1 MVCVIMLESQE
12 VVTINEKSVIITNHR
27 ESFGRSLFKVKL
39 KQFGSKAFVFTVPA
53 KSPKN
58 FAQGYK
64 IAERTVG
71 KYMREL
77 GIHAVYL
84 TPWTTTTRNSKFD
97 KQLINILDEQFNP
110 LRPNAVW
117 CIDTTYIPV
126 HDGFVYLTS
135 IMDLY
140 SRRIIGW
147 DLSET
152 LEVSNVIPLI
162 EKTKHSR
169 HISKPLIM
177 HSDRGSQF
185 TSEAYNQ
192 VTANMTLSYS
202 KKAYPW
208 DNACIESFHALI
220 KREWINRFKIHSY
233 SEAKRLV
240 FQYIETFYNT
250 VRIHSHCGF
259 KSPKQLEDEY
269 QTQIQNLV
277 VA

>member
-58 FAQGYK
+58 F
-64 IAERTVG
+64 
-71 KYMREL
+71 
-77 GIHAVYL
+77 AVYL

-140 SRRIIGW
+140 SQPMIRREDKSII
-147 DLSET
+147 
-152 LEVSNVIPLI
+152 
-162 EKTKHSR
+162 
-169 HISKPLIM
+169 
-177 HSDRGSQF
+177 
-185 TSEAYNQ
+185 
-192 VTANMTLSYS
+192 
-202 KKAYPW
+202 
-208 DNACIESFHALI
+208 
-220 KREWINRFKIHSY
+220 
-233 SEAKRLV
+233 LV
-240 FQYIETFYNT
+240 
-250 VRIHSHCGF
+250 
-259 KSPKQLEDEY
+259 
-269 QTQIQNLV
+269 
-277 VA
+277 

>member
-1 MVCVIMLESQE
+1 MTTEEVYQE
-12 VVTINEKSVIITNHR
+12 VDVQHASESRPSIDGMCAYVGISRSGYYQREMRRNHQSPRKLRKKIIQGEIKAIWLKSFCIYGAGKITQELR
-27 ESFGRSLFKVKL
+27 L
-39 KQFGSKAFVFTVPA
+39 K
-53 KSPKN
+53 
-58 FAQGYK
+58 GYK

-126 HDGFVYLTS
+126 HDGFV
-135 IMDLY
+135 
-140 SRRIIGW
+140 
-147 DLSET
+147 
-152 LEVSNVIPLI
+152 SNVTPLI
-162 EKTKHSR
+162 EKTKRNR

-220 KREWINRFKIHSY
+220 KREWLNRFKIHSY

-259 KSPKQLEDEY
+259 KSPKQLEDEF
-269 QTQIQNLV
+269 QAQIRKS
-277 VA
+277 AAA